1 MEQENLKIGKV
12 KFRLN
17 IDVRREKKHSWLNGI
32 KTNIVF
38 VKGRLNFSCKS
49 TTATNVHLTESFLD
63 NWLKNNHII
72 FTVCLFCFVLRI
84 IVSTLISQLG

>member
-49 TTATNVHLTESFLD
+49 TTAANVHLTESFLD

-72 FTVCLFCFVLRI
+72 FAVCLFCFVLF
-84 IVSTLISQLG
+84 